1 LLQSLK
7 DKGIG
12 SDKTNVKNLRC
23 GSIVAEVEYFETG
36 TFESILNL
44 VNQGQFQLYV
54 DDTIFTATQA
64 SLNTDKQFHKTSYGA
79 GIIAASV
86 VIFVL
91 IVLAIVAV
99 ILYKR
104 QQRRK
109 AATTVTP
116 DPMIR
121 ANNTPP
127 RSEPVTSRDL
137 PPPARPVSGR
147 TAW

>member
-1 LLQSLK
+1 M
-7 DKGIG
+7 
-12 SDKTNVKNLRC
+12 KT
-23 GSIVAEVEYFETG
+23 I
-36 TFESILNL
+36 
-44 VNQGQFQLYV
+44 
-54 DDTIFTATQA
+54 IFV
-64 SLNTDKQFHKTSYGA
+64 LIDKQFHKTSYGA

-121 ANNTPP
+121 AVCSLIDHAHDFISTKFATII
-127 RSEPVTSRDL
+127 SFTRDAL
-137 PPPARPVSGR
+137 LCFIESCQKDD
-147 TAW
+147 